1 MQENVIKESELTK
14 NTYQLGEIARMLQV
28 TPATLRLWEKAE
40 KVKFERSEKN
50 LRTLSKAS
58 LVQLLKDNRLYY
70 DDCSGKKNEEKAP
83 QSYMSKIT
91 ILDDRTVLAIIREK
105 GLKDVNEKTEI
116 PIPTL
121 KNYLYN
127 RVHVGDMSVS
137 KRLKFNIYAGKKVY
151 QNDASETTDN

>member
-1 MQENVIKESELTK
+1 MQKNVVKESELTK
-14 NTYQLGEIARMLQV
+14 GTYQLGEIAKMLQV
-28 TPATLRLWEKAE
+28 TPATLRLWEKTE

-58 LVQLLKDNRLYY
+58 LVQLLKDNDLYY
-70 DDCSGKKNEEKAP
+70 DDRSSKKNEEKAP
-83 QSYMSKIT
+83 QSYMTKIT

-127 RVHVGDMSVS
+127 RVNISEMPVS
-137 KRLKFNIYAGKKVY
+137 KRLKFNIYAGKRAYKK
-151 QNDASETTDN
+151 

>member
-1 MQENVIKESELTK
+1 MHEKIVKESELTK
-14 NTYQLGEIARMLQV
+14 NTYQLGEIAKLLQV
-28 TPATLRLWEKAE
+28 TPATLRLWEKTE

-58 LVQLLKDNRLYY
+58 LVRLLKNNSLYY
-70 DDCSGKKNEEKAP
+70 DDCPDKKSKRDTVQP
-83 QSYMSKIT
+83 CMGKIT
-91 ILDDRTVLAIIREK
+91 LWDDQTILAIIRKK

-127 RVHVGDMSVS
+127 RVYVGDMPVS
-137 KRLKFNIYAGKKVY
+137 KRLKFNVY
-151 QNDASETTDN
+151 TEEGLNCKE